1 MKKYLS
7 ILALL
12 LAIPFVSY
20 AQSEDEAEVF
30 QGVDGIVKKE
40 HIANKKFIP
49 YVHVRE
55 ADVLWSKTI
64 WRMIDLREKINLP
77 LYYPTKDVDGRKS
90 LIKVIMDGLKAGELT
105 AYDPNG
111 TDEFVMRI
119 DFDQVSKSMGAG
131 VDTFEIRN
139 PETGLMEKTVQESEA
154 TTDQVKK
161 YLIKEVWYFD
171 KKYTR
176 MDVRIIGICP
186 MYEKQS
192 EDGSR
197 YDVKPC
203 FWVYFPELR
212 PLLAKHEVFNTK
224 NDSQRES
231 FDDVFAKRRF
241 GSYIF
246 REANVYDNRSIVDY
260 TVGMECN
267 LEAERIKN
275 EIFVKEHDM
284 WEF

>member
-12 LAIPFVSY
+12 LAIPCLSF

-64 WRMIDLREKINLP
+64 WRVIDLREKINLP
-77 LYYPTKDVDGRKS
+77 LYYPTKNVDGRKS
-90 LIKVIMDGLKAGELT
+90 LINVIMDAIQAGELT
-105 AYDPNG
+105 PYS
-111 TDEFVMRI
+111 TSTEDEFTKRI
-119 DFDQVSKSMGAG
+119 EYDELAKMLGVST
-131 VDTFEIRN
+131 DTFQTVN
-139 PETGLMEKTVQESEA
+139 PETGLIETTITTSEMSS
-154 TTDQVKK
+154 DLVKQ
-161 YLIKEVWYFD
+161 YMIKEVWYFD

-176 MDVRIIGICP
+176 MDVRIIGISP
-186 MYEKQS
+186 IMEQSS

-197 YDVKPC
+197 VDKKQLC
-203 FWVYFPELR
+203 WVYFPELR
-212 PLLAKHEVFNTK
+212 PFLAQNEVFNTK

-246 REANVYDNRSIVDY
+246 REANVYNNRNIIDY
-260 TVGMECN
+260 TAGMESN

>member
-77 LYYPTKDVDGRKS
+77 LYYPTKNVDGRKS
-90 LIKVIMDGLKAGELT
+90 LIQVITDALKAGELT
-105 AYDPNG
+105 AYDPNQ
-111 TDEFVMRI
+111 TDEFTMRM
-119 DFDQVSKSMGAG
+119 DYDQASKSLGAG
-131 VDTFEIRN
+131 VDTFETRN
-139 PETGLMEKTVQESEA
+139 PETGLIEKQVVASEMS
-154 TTDQVKK
+154 TDLVMK

-186 MYEKQS
+186 LIEKPN
-192 EDGSR
+192 EDGTR
-197 YDVKPC
+197 IDTKQC

-212 PLLAKHEVFNTK
+212 PFLSMNEVFNTK

-246 REANVYDNRSIVDY
+246 REANVYDNRNITDY
-260 TVGMECN
+260 TGGMDSM